1 MNQRYSTYKD
11 VAAEADKLLLSSGAP
26 RLANGIAV
34 DVERIARVHCHFD
47 VAEVPDLNLG
57 GPVLGAFI
65 PEFDLIML
73 KENCLYPRRRFSLAH
88 ELGHAQ
94 LEHKFG
100 SNSTPF
106 GQANAMYF
114 RCEDG
119 DIEIEKN
126 GRRSRPRAEI
136 LADRFAAHLLMPEAL
151 VREVWRKAFDERD
164 AAEMLMVSLQAM
176 RIRLSQLRLQ
186 T

>member
-1 MNQRYSTYKD
+1 
-11 VAAEADKLLLSSGAP
+11 
-26 RLANGIAV
+26 
-34 DVERIARVHCHFD
+34 
-47 VAEVPDLNLG
+47 
-57 GPVLGAFI
+57 
-65 PEFDLIML
+65 
-73 KENCLYPRRRFSLAH
+73 
-88 ELGHAQ
+88 
-94 LEHKFG
+94 
-100 SNSTPF
+100 
-106 GQANAMYF
+106 MYF